1 MAKKLPWEGLAD
13 LLGFMGTLAKMDE
26 SVVSEADVANMVTHL
41 GEFLEPYLPL
51 FGRIENHGHTR
62 MYVEG
67 RLQRLERRTLEPI
80 ATEHGV
86 HRRRLQYFVGA
97 GSWDDKPVQDQFC
110 EQVGQEIGTRDGVL
124 ILDGSGFPKKG
135 DKSVGVQRQWCGRLG
150 KEENCQVA
158 EFLAYAS
165 PKGHTLVDCRL
176 YLPKS
181 WTTDRKRRAEAHIP
195 RHVTFK
201 TGWQLAYEMVR
212 ERGSVLPHQWVVG
225 DDAYGRVVALREQL
239 ATDGERY
246 VLEVPSNTQVQRD
259 AEASGWRSVE
269 SIAHSLPAKC
279 WTTVR
284 TRDGEKGPIEVKA
297 AKLRVVTPR
306 GGGGKRAAGPR
317 ETLLITQRGNERW
330 YYLSNARGISVAK
343 MAKVAACRHYVEQ
356 SLELA
361 KGDVGLDEYEVRS
374 WVGWHHHMTLSLL
387 ALFFLV
393 RQRTMLKKTHPRSP
407 CRKSDG
413 RWRGSSNSRSAPP
426 LPVHRSRLASLG
438 NSLATNRLVVITG
451 VANDVGHRR
460 ELPPETPGASVNGD
474 SSQ

>member
-1 MAKKLPWEGLAD
+1 MASV
-13 LLGFMGTLAKMDE
+13 DE
-26 SVVSEADVANMVTHL
+26 SVVSEADVGKLVTQL
-41 GEFLEPYLPL
+41 GEFLEPYVRL
-51 FGRIENHGHTR
+51 FGRRENHGHAR

-67 RLQRLERRTLEPI
+67 RLQRLERRTVEPI
-80 ATEHGV
+80 ATEHAV
-86 HRRRLQYFVGA
+86 HRRPLQYFVGA
-97 GSWDDKPVQDQFC
+97 GLWDDKPVQDQLC
-110 EQVGQEIGTRDGVL
+110 EQVGQVIGTRDGVL

-150 KEENCQVA
+150 KKENCQVA
-158 EFLAYAS
+158 EFLAYAT
-165 PKGHTLVDCRL
+165 PKGHTLVDFRL

-181 WTTDRKRRAEAHIP
+181 WTTDRGRRAEAHVP
-195 RHVTFK
+195 RHVTFQK
-201 TGWQLAYEMVR
+201 GWQLACEMLR
-212 ERGSVLPHQWVVG
+212 ERRSVLPHQWVVG

-259 AEASGWRSVE
+259 ADAGCWHSVE
-269 SIAHSLPAKC
+269 SIANSLPAKW

-306 GGGGKRAAGPR
+306 GSGKNRTVGRR

-330 YYLSNARGISVAK
+330 YYLSNARGFSVAK
-343 MAKVAACRHYVEQ
+343 MAQVAACRHYVEQ

-413 RWRGSSNSRSAPP
+413 RWRDSSNSRSTPP
-426 LPVHRSRLASLG
+426 LPSRRSQLASLG
-438 NSLATNRLVVITG
+438 NSLATSRPVAITG
-451 VANDVGHRR
+451 VANVAGRRR
-460 ELPPETPGASVNGD
+460 ELPPGTPGASPDGHP
-474 SSQ
+474 SQ